1 MSFTHRVSKWSLATL
16 LACLS
21 AVALPSLAADPAPSA
36 PVAGTWVLHKDQF
49 DYYGLTSLFSC
60 SSLEDHVKDILVH
73 FGARKD
79 AHVYANGCPRGTLTP
94 SHFASVRAEFYTLQ
108 PAEDP
113 AATGVVNA
121 QWTAL
126 EMSPRHPFFI
136 NDGDCE
142 LVQDMKDI
150 LQKNFALRDVNYRT
164 GCVPHELS
172 LNGFSVTAQAL
183 KAVPQPKVSAL
194 TR

>member
-1 MSFTHRVSKWSLATL
+1 MNFTHRVSKWSLATL

-21 AVALPSLAADPAPSA
+21 AVALPSLAADAAPGA
-36 PVAGTWVLHKDQF
+36 PVAGTWVLHKDKF

-60 SSLEDHVKDILVH
+60 SSLEDHVKDILIH

-79 AHVYANGCPRGTLTP
+79 ARVYANGCPRGNLSP
-94 SHFASVRAEFYTLQ
+94 SHFANVRAEFYTLQ
-108 PAEDP
+108 PAEDAS
-113 AATGVVNA
+113 AAGVVNA

-136 NDGDCE
+136 GDGDCE
-142 LVQDMKDI
+142 LVHDMQDL
-150 LQKNFALRDVNYRT
+150 LQKNFSLRDVNYRT
-164 GCVPHELS
+164 GCVPYELS